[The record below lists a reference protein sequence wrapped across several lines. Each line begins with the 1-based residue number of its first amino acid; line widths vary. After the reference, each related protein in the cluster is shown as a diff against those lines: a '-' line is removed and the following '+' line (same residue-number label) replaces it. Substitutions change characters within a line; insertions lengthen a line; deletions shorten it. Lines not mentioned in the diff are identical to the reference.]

1 VVGNGSH
8 NFSAKLGSHKNFV
21 FPKNLAAQMVE
32 QPCLWGVPVH
42 VEVQFGFGVSVQDT
56 VCLGMLS
63 IKTVLER
70 YSIFPRAGRSAEDRM
85 RVNSLLCAPPHGT
98 RNHQEEK
105 LGLMTDTP
113 IHFANA
119 NLQLQKRDDAPPPS
133 TLNRDK
139 TSRTEEGKYVAVS
152 PTGAHVQIPKELF
165 VALQD
170 FMKTR
175 KNPGSITI
183 QFRDG
188 DITCVEAVA
197 KKTYRGP

>member
-1 VVGNGSH
+1 
-8 NFSAKLGSHKNFV
+8 
-21 FPKNLAAQMVE
+21 
-32 QPCLWGVPVH
+32 
-42 VEVQFGFGVSVQDT
+42 
-56 VCLGMLS
+56 
-63 IKTVLER
+63 
-70 YSIFPRAGRSAEDRM
+70 
-85 RVNSLLCAPPHGT
+85 
-98 RNHQEEK
+98 
-105 LGLMTDTP
+105 MTDTR

-133 TLNRDK
+133 TLNADK

-188 DITCVEAVA
+188 DITAVEAVA